1 MSTRE
6 HQQLRDLLR
15 LPQNARCVDCA
26 VLDPKWAS
34 FSLGY
39 FMCIECSGIHRMLG
53 THITKVKSTTLDTWK
68 PEYVEVVRRRGNVSF
83 NAEWEARLPAGK
95 TIDAHTGSAERERF
109 IRAKYERQAFRGT
122 ATRDSYARAAA
133 KMGCAVDESGALSPA
148 VSGSDSPTAAA
159 AAAAPRV
166 SPAVARRLAAKK
178 AKEAEERNKKA
189 RAAEAAEAAKRAAE
203 AEAKAAAEVA
213 KRAAEAEARA
223 AAETDVGELFGP
235 AAAAVAAVMA
245 GGGGGDSGHA
255 RSSSALAAPGATPAP
270 ARDLP
275 VMLGSSAAPAVSLP
289 PIGTLGPLPSPSD
302 PLADMHSHAH
312 GHHGLPG
319 AQGSDFPG
327 SAGVPSAAGASK
339 VGPPGSD
346 ADGGMT
352 QEEAKAAAE
361 KALLSAMAEIRR
373 LQSADWEATYG
384 ELGSVA
390 EARKEQASALEE
402 HKAVVDSLGEAFD
415 AAQRALAKKF
425 EKLEASAVEAQRTRM
440 FNLQR
445 AAGALQR
452 KEYEATMYDIAPR
465 SQPAPERPSPE
476 AEAQS
481 NGFAFA

>member
-223 AAETDVGELFGP
+223 AAETDVGELFGSAPAPAPAP
-235 AAAAVAAVMA
+235 AAS
-245 GGGGGDSGHA
+245 GGGGFAVRNRD
-255 RSSSALAAPGATPAP
+255 GA
-270 ARDLP
+270 
-275 VMLGSSAAPAVSLP
+275 G
-289 PIGTLGPLPSPSD
+289 
-302 PLADMHSHAH
+302 
-312 GHHGLPG
+312 
-319 AQGSDFPG
+319 
-327 SAGVPSAAGASK
+327 AGASCH
-339 VGPPGSD
+339 
-346 ADGGMT
+346 
-352 QEEAKAAAE
+352 
-361 KALLSAMAEIRR
+361 RR
-373 LQSADWEATYG
+373 LCVRG
-384 ELGSVA
+384 G
-390 EARKEQASALEE
+390 
-402 HKAVVDSLGEAFD
+402 
-415 AAQRALAKKF
+415 
-425 EKLEASAVEAQRTRM
+425 RTCCHDGPH
-440 FNLQR
+440 L
-445 AAGALQR
+445 
-452 KEYEATMYDIAPR
+452 
-465 SQPAPERPSPE
+465 
-476 AEAQS
+476 
-481 NGFAFA
+481 